1 MSNVLEIFNPY
12 LPFFVSFISIGLSLF
27 LAIKGVNIWAIL
39 LANLIVSVII
49 FPALGLENYNLITIL
64 LTEVIDIL
72 EAVFERLLEV
82 MISPIQKMLENIF
95 NIRIN
100 VFGGGD

>member
-82 MISPIQKMLENIF
+82 TISPIQRMLENIF

>member
-12 LPFFVSFISIGLSLF
+12 LPFFVSSISIGLSLF

-49 FPALGLENYNLITIL
+49 FPALGLEDYNLITKIL
-64 LTEVIDIL
+64 NEVIDIL
-72 EAVFERLLEV
+72 AEIFEKLLEV
-82 MISPIQKMLENIF
+82 AISPIQKMLEKIF

-100 VFGGGD
+100 VFGRGE